1 MTPARRVLY
10 VIICGT
16 TAASGVYDFISESV
30 SDGWDVCAVTT
41 PMGARFVDSD
51 RLRSL
56 TSHPVRSD
64 YKAPDEPDVLP
75 PADAFVVAPC
85 TFNTVN
91 KLANGISDTL
101 AVGLVCEGIGHGLPV
116 IIAPW
121 ANRAL
126 IRHGAYRRSIEYLRD
141 DGVRFVLTDRTEPGP
156 SLVDPGGLFPWDD
169 VLAEVRKL
177 PEVPDAQNLK

>member
-16 TAASGVYDFISESV
+16 TAASGVYDLISEALA
-30 SDGWDVCAVTT
+30 DGWDVCAVTT
-41 PMGARFVDSD
+41 PMGARFVDSN
-51 RLRSL
+51 RLQSL
-56 TSHPVRSD
+56 TGHPVRSD

-75 PADAFVVAPC
+75 PANAFVVAPC

-101 AVGLVCEGIGHGLPV
+101 AVGLVCEGIGNDLPV
-116 IIAPW
+116 IVAPW

-126 IRHGAYRRSIEYLRD
+126 IRHGAYRRSIEHLRN
-141 DGVRFVLTDRTEPGP
+141 DGVRFVLTERTEPGP
-156 SLVDPGGLFPWDD
+156 SLVDPDGSFPWDD

-177 PEVPDAQNLK
+177 PELPDA